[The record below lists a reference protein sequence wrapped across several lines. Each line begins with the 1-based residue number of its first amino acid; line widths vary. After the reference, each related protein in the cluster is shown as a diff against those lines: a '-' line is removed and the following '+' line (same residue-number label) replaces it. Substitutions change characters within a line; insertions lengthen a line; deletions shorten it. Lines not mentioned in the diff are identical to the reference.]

1 MMSYQPYANPAT
13 GYRKSRPS
21 GYSSPAKRATAKGK
35 EGTFVELPVTG
46 GVGLFH
52 INHFVGYSSQTAL
65 TPKVKSR
72 LAELQQRFRD
82 DFTEIFSVKN
92 VAEANLR
99 PHLHRG
105 NDTIEFEIGGNDE
118 SSKSMYYLRQVMG
131 FNHSDWVSMQDHP
144 ESGSFY
150 AMTLKRD
157 WATFL
162 EESAI
167 SALERMDES
176 AVKAAEAFF
185 EINRHHFLAGRRSFK
200 VGYDEHLQR
209 CYIETAALERSS
221 LDFYDLIERTG
232 LLRPMIVQIW
242 TSLIE
247 NFEKEC
253 DGGPEFCWLSA
264 SGNPENV
271 PDDYKV
277 KGNVAYRTAQVRGT
291 KEVVGAPWFK
301 KVLTRHPG
309 LVAGL
314 KIYP

>member
-1 MMSYQPYANPAT
+1 MMGYQPYANPAA
-13 GYRKSRPS
+13 GYRKGPQS
-21 GYSSPAKRATAKGK
+21 GYNTPAKRATAKGK

-46 GVGLFH
+46 GVGNFH
-52 INHFVGYSSQTAL
+52 INHFIGYSSQAL
-65 TPKVKSR
+65 LTLQVKAR
-72 LAELQQRFRD
+72 LAELQQQFRD
-82 DFTEIFSVKN
+82 DFTEIFSVRN

-99 PHLHRG
+99 PYLHEG

-118 SSKSMYYLRQVMG
+118 TSKGMYYLRQVMG
-131 FNHSDWVSMQDHP
+131 FNHSDWVSLQDDP
-144 ESGSFY
+144 GSRSFY
-150 AMTLKRD
+150 ARTLKRD

-167 SALERMDES
+167 SALELVDKRTAIATE
-176 AVKAAEAFF
+176 VFF

-200 VGYDEHLQR
+200 VGYDEALQR

-221 LDFYDLIERTG
+221 LDFYDMIERTG

-247 NFEKEC
+247 NFEKEH
-253 DGGPEFCWLSA
+253 DGNPEFYWLSA

-271 PDDYKV
+271 PDGYSV
-277 KGNVAYRTAQVRGT
+277 QGNVAYRTAQVRGM
-291 KEVVGAPWFK
+291 KEAVKAPWFK
-301 KVLTRHPG
+301 KVLSRHPG

-314 KIYP
+314 KT

>member
-1 MMSYQPYANPAT
+1 MMSYQPYANPAA
-13 GYRKSRPS
+13 GYQKSTQS
-21 GYSSPAKRATAKGK
+21 GYNTLAKRATAKGK

-46 GVGLFH
+46 GVGPFH
-52 INHFVGYSSQTAL
+52 VNHFIGYSSQTLL
-65 TPKVKSR
+65 TPKVKAR

-92 VAEANLR
+92 VADANLR
-99 PHLHRG
+99 PYFHKG

-118 SSKSMYYLRQVMG
+118 TSKGMYYLRQIMG

-144 ESGSFY
+144 ESRSFY
-150 AMTLKRD
+150 ATTLKRN
-157 WATFL
+157 WVTFL

-167 SALERMDES
+167 SALELVDERT
-176 AVKAAEAFF
+176 AKATEAFL

-200 VGYDEHLQR
+200 VGYDEDLKR

-221 LDFYDLIERTG
+221 LEFYDMIERTG

-247 NFEKEC
+247 NFEKGY
-253 DGGPEFCWLSA
+253 GGSPEFYWLSA

-271 PDDYKV
+271 PDEYIV
-277 KGNVAYRTAQVRGT
+277 QGNVAYRAAQVRGM
-291 KEVVGAPWFK
+291 KEAINASWFK
-301 KVLTRHPG
+301 KVLDRHPG

-314 KIYP
+314 KIRP